1 MSPPSPLKSEMVSH
15 LHPLDLNNCACASC
29 SKEQNDGGLFRGRVG
44 RLVDI
49 GGPIR
54 NLSLELAN
62 VTCISEERSH
72 MYENGAFI
80 VKIIARTAV

>member
-15 LHPLDLNNCACASC
+15 LHPYTY
-29 SKEQNDGGLFRGRVG
+29 KEQNDGGLFRGRVG